1 MLNICISWNLCPTTE
16 VLFETAKYYLE
27 KPKKD
32 AIIVNIMETES
43 VSNGYCLSERPGQL
57 LESVIGD
64 LPYAEMLLLSKTGA
78 YLVPTSIVKKQKRIE
93 LKSTPE
99 NRAEIR

>member
-1 MLNICISWNLCPTTE
+1 
-16 VLFETAKYYLE
+16 
-27 KPKKD
+27 
-32 AIIVNIMETES
+32 METES

-78 YLVPTSIVKKQKRIE
+78 YLVPTSIEKTKKNRIE
-93 LKSTPE
+93 SYSREPG
-99 NRAEIR
+99 